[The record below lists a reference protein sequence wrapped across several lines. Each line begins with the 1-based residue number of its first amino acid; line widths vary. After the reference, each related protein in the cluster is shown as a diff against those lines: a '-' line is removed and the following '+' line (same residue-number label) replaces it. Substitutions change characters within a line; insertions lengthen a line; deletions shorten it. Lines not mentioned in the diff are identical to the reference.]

1 MFTSRAEHRLLLR
14 EDNADA
20 RLTTIGHALGVVDE
34 HRYHIFNEKMEA
46 LAREQERLR
55 HTLIRQEHLPGLS
68 QNLAASELLK
78 RPEIDYATLA
88 ALPGF
93 DAPSL
98 DEAVI
103 EQIDIAAK
111 YSGYIERQQSEVA
124 KLKENRAH
132 RLPVPCD
139 YRAIHGLSAEV
150 AEKLD
155 KIQPEN
161 LDQAARIPGVTPAA
175 LSILLIH
182 LKKQKTPPSPITT
195 GAP

>member
-1 MFTSRAEHRLLLR
+1 M
-14 EDNADA
+14 
-20 RLTTIGHALGVVDE
+20 VDE
-34 HRYHIFNEKMEA
+34 HRYRIFNEKMEA

-93 DAPSL
+93 DAPPL

-150 AEKLD
+150 AEKL
-155 KIQPEN
+155 
-161 LDQAARIPGVTPAA
+161 
-175 LSILLIH
+175 
-182 LKKQKTPPSPITT
+182 QKTPRYNLALGARTPGFPRAALPNRQTNLKKKNTPPTPITT
-195 GAP
+195 GTP

>member
-1 MFTSRAEHRLLLR
+1 M
-14 EDNADA
+14 
-20 RLTTIGHALGVVDE
+20 VDE
-34 HRYHIFNEKMEA
+34 HRYRIFNEKMEA

-55 HTLIRQEHLPGLS
+55 HTLIRQQDLPGLS

-93 DAPSL
+93 DAPLL

-111 YSGYIERQQSEVA
+111 YAGYIERQQSEVA

-175 LSILLIH
+175 LSLLLIY
-182 LKKQKTPPSPITT
+182 LKKQHNPKNAHKAPLPP
-195 GAP
+195 GEGLG